1 MVSQNKCWVT
11 EVWSLPGEYSSD
23 CLKLLSMTV
32 GRLQSKYSFVMFD
45 CNFWKESPFILALLL
60 LLITEQLG
68 WLLVES
74 EGRRE
79 QFCFY
84 GQVAK
89 MWDVFESS
97 SIAWKNSWRRAVPVC
112 VIDLEQEFGFCFG
125 DLQCLNFFMYPLSS
139 CSCHWVN

>member
-1 MVSQNKCWVT
+1 
-11 EVWSLPGEYSSD
+11 
-23 CLKLLSMTV
+23 MTV

-45 CNFWKESPFILALLL
+45 CNFWKESPLILALLL

-79 QFCFY
+79 QFYFY

-89 MWDVFESS
+89 M
-97 SIAWKNSWRRAVPVC
+97 
-112 VIDLEQEFGFCFG
+112 
-125 DLQCLNFFMYPLSS
+125 
-139 CSCHWVN
+139 